1 MLNKI
6 LLSNVVVAGLML
18 ASPVMAANPTAISP
32 LQPTSA
38 RILLAEV
45 DTDALNAAAEAL
57 ERGGAA
63 MSAVESAKSADQI
76 QKQFSTALSAME
88 EAAGLLEKAGIP
100 EAAKAM
106 NRAIAHVSAAV
117 DTESEAEADKL
128 IKQAEKAL
136 DDVVK
141 AVEKA
146 TN

>member
-1 MLNKI
+1 MLHKI
-6 LLSNVVVAGLML
+6 LLSNVVVAALML
-18 ASPVMAANPTAISP
+18 ASPVIAANSTAISP
-32 LQPTSA
+32 SQPTSA

-45 DTDALNAAAEAL
+45 DIDALNAAADAL
-57 ERGGAA
+57 ERSATA
-63 MSAVESAKSADQI
+63 MSAAESAKSADQL
-76 QKQFSTALSAME
+76 KMHFSTALSAME

-106 NRAIAHVSAAV
+106 NRAILHVSAAV
-117 DTESEAEADKL
+117 DADSEAEGDKL

-146 TN
+146 TE

>member
-1 MLNKI
+1 MLKKI

-32 LQPTSA
+32 SQPTSA

-45 DTDALNAAAEAL
+45 DIDALNAAADAL
-57 ERGGAA
+57 QKGAVA
-63 MSAVESAKSADQI
+63 MNAAESAKSADQV
-76 QKQFSTALSAME
+76 QKHFSTALSAMG

-106 NRAIAHVSAAV
+106 NRAISQLSAAV
-117 DTESEAEADKL
+117 DADSEVEADKF